1 MNKRFYIGLFLSIII
16 LMTACTSK
24 KEETKENLKLEKDS
38 YACDFVKYQKDEVI
52 KSKYFEIN
60 IVKDSVVPKN
70 FGTMWD
76 IVAEDVM
83 KLTGL
88 KFYPDGDISKNRINI
103 NIQRKHRASVANE
116 KEVNITEEEA
126 LLWNG
131 TSHVLAHELTHC
143 IQYRN
148 FRNFDRMIDE
158 GYANYIT
165 RLYYKN
171 STLPTFYSLHHTIA
185 EYQLPDVSVLEQ
197 TVAKKSIFS
206 EDQPMME
213 YYGMGLRL
221 VTFLQETYGKDAIL
235 KLFEKLKSQNIT
247 EGKQVT
253 VMIKEITSNDVF
265 VKFSEWNKINK
276 DKMEKT
282 EPVVDYT
289 NTKTLYITPL
299 RYEDVWNTEKEYSYY
314 YFFDNVNGYIKNDI
328 VLDFAYGY
336 KYFNLS
342 ENETLTQIA
351 AKFTTDKD
359 CKLKYYDKNRKI
371 IKTKE
376 VKAGETVD
384 IQDGSAYY
392 IKIQGACTFKFVP
405 IWDQML
411 PSELVLPE
419 GMK

>member
-1 MNKRFYIGLFLSIII
+1 MKRRFYIALFISMLI

-24 KEETKENLKLEKDS
+24 KEETKESLKLEKDS
-38 YACDFVKYQKDEVI
+38 YACDFIKYQKDGTM

-60 IVKDSVVPKN
+60 IVKGSVIPKN
-70 FGTMWD
+70 FASMCD

-88 KFYPDGDISKNRINI
+88 NFYPNGDLNKNRIII
-103 NIQRKHRASVANE
+103 NVQREHRASIGDE
-116 KEVNITEEEA
+116 QEINITEEEA

-148 FRNFDRMIDE
+148 YRNFDRMIDE

-165 RLYYKN
+165 SLYYKN

-185 EYQLPDVSVLEQ
+185 EYQLPDVSILEQ
-197 TVAKKSIFS
+197 TIAKKSIFS

-213 YYGMGLRL
+213 YYGMGMRL
-221 VTFLQETYGKDAIL
+221 VTFLQETYGKDTIL
-235 KLFEKLKSQNIT
+235 KLFEKLKNQKIT

-253 VMIKEITSNDVF
+253 AMIKEITSNDVF
-265 VKFSEWNKINK
+265 LKFSQWNKTNK
-276 DKMEKT
+276 DKMEET
-282 EPVVDYT
+282 EPLVDYT
-289 NTKTLYITPL
+289 NTKTLYVTPL
-299 RYEDVWNTEKEYSYY
+299 RYEDVWNTEKEYSYF
-314 YFFDNVNGYIKNDI
+314 YFFDNINGYIENEL

-336 KYFNLS
+336 KYYNLS
-342 ENETLTQIA
+342 ENNTLSQIV
-351 AKFTTDKD
+351 AKFTADKD
-359 CKLKYYDKNRKI
+359 CKLKFYDKNLKI

-376 VKAGETVD
+376 VKAGETVE
-384 IQDGSAYY
+384 IQDSSAYY

-405 IWDQML
+405 IWDQIL